1 MATLLQNATKLNQ
14 DRESLIAKYNSVEGM
29 SVSSDATFTDLIDA
43 FDELPIAVPPTVE
56 NGALIFPAGS
66 SAEVEGSELQ
76 L

>member
-1 MATLLQNATKLNQ
+1 MQ
-14 DRESLIAKYNSVEGM
+14 DLEAGDNFVSPKCILSLRSIVRL

-66 SAEVEGSELQ
+66 SAEV
-76 L
+76 